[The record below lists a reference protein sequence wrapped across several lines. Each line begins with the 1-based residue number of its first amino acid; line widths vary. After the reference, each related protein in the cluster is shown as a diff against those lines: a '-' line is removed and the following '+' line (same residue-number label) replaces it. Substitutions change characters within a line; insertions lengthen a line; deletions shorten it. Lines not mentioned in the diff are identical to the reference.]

1 MPARQDQTLQIVL
14 IVCIFAFLVT
24 AVVAYLGWRGYGEA
38 SRDATQ
44 AKTSLSN
51 EQQRTQT
58 QQTEIE
64 DLRQMLGVG
73 RNDAA
78 ENVKKAFEDDM
89 KAYGGGL
96 EEASRS
102 YRKVLETVNSDAQKT
117 AQREAALESERKNLT
132 TKLAAV
138 EAAAKK
144 QIDQYD
150 EQRKKAEAD
159 LAAERNSF
167 QQDRA
172 TLEAQQK
179 ELMKTVEDQKTAFEA
194 KLAEHAA
201 EKKQLEEKITEL
213 EHAVEIFKE
222 QRKDE
227 PGSFEVADGRISY
240 VSQDGT
246 VWINLGTADAL
257 RRQVTFSVYDAGQHD
272 ADKATKKGSIEVT
285 RVMGE
290 HMAEARVTEDD
301 PTNPILTGDLIY
313 SQVWHR
319 GKKLH
324 FALTGVVDIDGDGR
338 SDHQL
343 ARDLIELNGGVV
355 DAYLKDDGTVD
366 GEISANTRYLVLGEL
381 PESVAQAK
389 LQDGWNAMYRQAQS
403 LGVETITLSQ
413 FLNQM
418 GYKPQDR
425 SVTEGSATAPS
436 SDAAGRPIAPSTQRP
451 GGGQRFRPRTPFR
464 AAPAA
469 ATAPE

>member
-14 IVCIFAFLVT
+14 IGCIFAFLVT

-44 AKTSLSN
+44 AKTSLQS

-78 ENVKKAFEDDM
+78 DNVKKAFDDDM

-102 YRKVLETVNSDAQKT
+102 YRKVLETVYTDAQKT
-117 AQREAALESERKNLT
+117 AQREAALEAERKDLNI
-132 TKLAAV
+132 KLVAV

-144 QIDQYD
+144 QIDQFD
-150 EQRKKAEAD
+150 DQRKKAEAD
-159 LAAERNSF
+159 LAAERNTF

-179 ELMKTVEDQKTAFEA
+179 GLMKTVEDQKTAFEA

-201 EKKQLEEKITEL
+201 EKKQLEEKIAEL
-213 EHAVEIFKE
+213 EHSVEIFKE

-246 VWINLGTADAL
+246 VWINLGTADSL

-290 HMAEARVTEDD
+290 HMAEARVTNDD
-301 PTNPILTGDLIY
+301 ATNPILTGDLIY

-355 DAYLKDDGTVD
+355 DSYLKDDGTVD
-366 GEISANTRYLVLGEL
+366 GEITANTRYLVLGEL

-403 LGVETITLSQ
+403 LGIDTITLSQ

-418 GYKPQDR
+418 GYKPQDH
-425 SVTEGSATAPS
+425 SVQEGSAAPVRG
-436 SDAAGRPIAPSTQRP
+436 DAVGRPLAPSTQRP
-451 GGGQRFRPRTPFR
+451 GGGQRFRPRTPLR
-464 AAPAA
+464 VAPVAA
-469 ATAPE
+469 AAAE